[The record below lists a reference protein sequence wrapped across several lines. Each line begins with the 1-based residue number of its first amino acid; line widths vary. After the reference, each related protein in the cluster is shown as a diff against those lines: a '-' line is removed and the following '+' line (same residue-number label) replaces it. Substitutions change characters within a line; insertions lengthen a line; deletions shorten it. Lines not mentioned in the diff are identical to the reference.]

1 MNKLLSTLKIS
12 LLHKPRFGLVLSGG
26 GAQGLAHIGVLK
38 VLEEAGIRPDYLAG
52 TSMGGVIAAAYAA
65 GLTQEEI
72 KNIATDISQTR
83 KLMRLA
89 DISLPQHGIIRG
101 ERVLDFFDKHL
112 RGSTFDNLKIPLTLI
127 AVDLNTG
134 QEVQLKKG
142 SVAEALRATVSLPGV
157 FAPIERDG
165 MRLVDG
171 GLLNNLPVDVV
182 RQMGAEVVLAV
193 DVDGRKDSPWR
204 TISRLWPFSSTVG
217 GLIVNL
223 GDSLDVTIRQQ
234 RAYKLKDSPPDF
246 LIQPKIPNKVTVL
259 TGFNRVIEIAAEG
272 EASTRSILPALE
284 DMLRPHWHWTSNRKI
299 KLSVKSPVKSSHST
313 IPAGKVQI
321 GTNP

>member
-101 ERVLDFFDKHL
+101 ERVLDFL
-112 RGSTFDNLKIPLTLI
+112 ICRGLECLGGGF
-127 AVDLNTG
+127 
-134 QEVQLKKG
+134 
-142 SVAEALRATVSLPGV
+142 VAFGAT
-157 FAPIERDG
+157 
-165 MRLVDG
+165 
-171 GLLNNLPVDVV
+171 
-182 RQMGAEVVLAV
+182 
-193 DVDGRKDSPWR
+193 K
-204 TISRLWPFSSTVG
+204 
-217 GLIVNL
+217 L
-223 GDSLDVTIRQQ
+223 GE
-234 RAYKLKDSPPDF
+234 
-246 LIQPKIPNKVTVL
+246 VTVL
-259 TGFNRVIEIAAEG
+259 DVRHRF
-272 EASTRSILPALE
+272 
-284 DMLRPHWHWTSNRKI
+284 
-299 KLSVKSPVKSSHST
+299 
-313 IPAGKVQI
+313 AGKRGFEVGEGLDLGAGHGRAPWVVRGWIRQ
-321 GTNP
+321 